1 MATTIPPSRI
11 FPPVEQA
18 DDDGLLALGGE
29 LEPEW
34 LLDAY
39 SHGIFPW
46 PFGDDSNPMA
56 WWSPDPRGIL
66 ELDGLHISRRLRR
79 TLRQGRFEVTC
90 DRAFREV
97 MAACAVGPG
106 RLGGT
111 WITPRMLAA
120 YTELHRLG
128 FAHSV
133 EVWHEGALVGGV
145 YGVSIRGLFAA
156 ESKFYR
162 QRDASKVALA
172 YLVEHLKR
180 RGYTLLDLQMVTSH
194 TQRLG
199 AIEISR
205 EEYFERLAVALR
217 LEVTFGDQLLA
228 GAEDFL
234 TATDETQA
242 KHGSRSE
249 GAGRSV
255 SAEDK

>member
-1 MATTIPPSRI
+1 MAVTIPPSRI
-11 FPPVEQA
+11 FPPVDQA
-18 DDDGLLALGGE
+18 DEDGLLALGGT

-39 SHGIFPW
+39 MHGVFPW
-46 PFGDDSNPMA
+46 PFGSDSQPMA

-79 TLRQGRFEVTC
+79 TLRQGRFEVSC

-97 MAACAVGPG
+97 MVACAVGPG

-111 WITPRMLAA
+111 WITRRMIEA
-120 YTELHRLG
+120 YTRLHRLG

-133 EVWHEGALVGGV
+133 EARLDGRLVGGV

-162 QRDASKVALA
+162 ERDASKVALA
-172 YLVEHLKR
+172 FLVAHLR
-180 RGYTLLDLQMVTSH
+180 ARGFLLLDLQMVTSH

-205 EEYFERLAVALR
+205 REYLDRLARALEQDVA
-217 LEVTFGDQLLA
+217 FGDRLLIKA
-228 GAEDFL
+228 GDF
-234 TATDETQA
+234 
-242 KHGSRSE
+242 
-249 GAGRSV
+249 
-255 SAEDK
+255 

>member
-1 MATTIPPSRI
+1 MDAPIPPSRI
-11 FPPVEQA
+11 FPPVDQA
-18 DDDGLLALGGE
+18 DDDGLLALGGR

-39 SHGIFPW
+39 MHGIFPW
-46 PFGDDSNPMA
+46 PFGSDSQPMA

-79 TLRQGRFEVTC
+79 TLRQGRFEVSC

-97 MAACAVGPG
+97 MVACAVGPG

-111 WITPRMLAA
+111 WITPRMLEA
-120 YTELHRLG
+120 YTRLHRLG

-133 EVWHEGALVGGV
+133 EARLDGRLVGGV

-162 QRDASKVALA
+162 ERDASKVALA
-172 YLVEHLKR
+172 FLVAHLR
-180 RGYTLLDLQMVTSH
+180 ACGFLLLDLQMVTSH

-205 EEYFERLAVALR
+205 REYLDRLARALEQDVA
-217 LEVTFGDQLLA
+217 FGDRLLIKA
-228 GAEDFL
+228 GDF
-234 TATDETQA
+234 
-242 KHGSRSE
+242 
-249 GAGRSV
+249 
-255 SAEDK
+255 

>member
-1 MATTIPPSRI
+1 MAVTIPPSRI
-11 FPPVEQA
+11 FPPVDQA
-18 DDDGLLALGGE
+18 DEDGLLALGGT

-39 SHGIFPW
+39 MHGVFPW
-46 PFGDDSNPMA
+46 PFGSDSQPMA

-79 TLRQGRFEVTC
+79 TLRQGRFEVSC

-97 MAACAVGPG
+97 MVACAVGPG

-111 WITPRMLAA
+111 WITPRMIEA
-120 YTELHRLG
+120 YMRLHRLG

-133 EVWHEGALVGGV
+133 EARLDGRLVGGV

-162 QRDASKVALA
+162 ERDASKVALA
-172 YLVEHLKR
+172 FLVAHLR
-180 RGYTLLDLQMVTSH
+180 ACGFLLLDLQMVTSH

-205 EEYFERLAVALR
+205 REYLDRLARALEQDVA
-217 LEVTFGDQLLA
+217 FGDRLLIKA
-228 GAEDFL
+228 GDF
-234 TATDETQA
+234 
-242 KHGSRSE
+242 
-249 GAGRSV
+249 
-255 SAEDK
+255 

>member
-11 FPPVEQA
+11 FPPIERA
-18 DDDGLLALGGE
+18 DEDGLLALGGH
-29 LEPEW
+29 LDPEW

-46 PFGDDSNPMA
+46 PFGDDRNPMA

-66 ELDGLHISRRLRR
+66 ELDGMHISRRLGR
-79 TLRQGRFEVTC
+79 TLRQGRFEVSC
-90 DRAFREV
+90 DRAFCRV
-97 MAACAVGPG
+97 MAACATGPG

-111 WITPRMLAA
+111 WITPRMLEA
-120 YTELHRLG
+120 YTQLHQMG

-133 EVWHEGALVGGV
+133 EVWLEGRLVGGT
-145 YGVSIRGLFAA
+145 YGVAIRGLFAA

-172 YLVEHLKR
+172 YLVKHLQR

-194 TQRLG
+194 TERLG

-205 EEYFERLAVALR
+205 EEYFERLAEALEQ
-217 LEVTFGDQLLA
+217 EVTFGEELLVE
-228 GAEDFL
+228 AEDF
-234 TATDETQA
+234 
-242 KHGSRSE
+242 
-249 GAGRSV
+249 
-255 SAEDK
+255 